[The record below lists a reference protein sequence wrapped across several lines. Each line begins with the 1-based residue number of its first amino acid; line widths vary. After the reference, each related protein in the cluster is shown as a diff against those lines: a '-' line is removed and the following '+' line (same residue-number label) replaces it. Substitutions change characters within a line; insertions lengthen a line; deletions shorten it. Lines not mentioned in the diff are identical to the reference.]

1 MMKKGVSLILLII
14 IVVIMIILAT
24 AVILTTVNSNVIENA
39 KDTPGKINRKTIEDE
54 IISVHDIGYYSKTYG
69 DSLSNATIDELAD
82 LVEATGVAVE
92 KFTIHYDLYDKTD
105 YIFYRLDKVTADEAR
120 KIETITCEKTGRPY
134 VYLIGDADLDG
145 VITSN
150 DTLLMSKIIEY
161 LYVPNSL
168 EKYIADLSPSIRWDS
183 NGCTIKIDNGDTSFS
198 SQLVSGSNSIKY
210 WIEMMY
216 THASLPVS
224 GLNDHSGTTYFN
236 NEWNT

>member
-1 MMKKGVSLILLII
+1 MKKGVSLILLII
-14 IVVIMIILAT
+14 IVIIMIILAS

-39 KDTPGKINRKTIEDE
+39 KNTPGEVNRKALEDE
-54 IISVHDIGYYSKTYG
+54 IITVHDIGYYSKTYG
-69 DSLSNATIDELAD
+69 ESLSNDTIDELAD

-92 KFTIHYDLYDKTD
+92 KFTIYYDLHDQTD

-134 VYLIGDADLDG
+134 VYLIGDADLNG

-150 DTLLMSKIIEY
+150 DTLLISKIGIY
-161 LYVPNSL
+161 LDAPNSL
-168 EKYIADLSPSIRWDS
+168 EKYIADLSPSIRWYSD
-183 NGCTIKIDNGDTSFS
+183 GCIIRIDLSDTSNS

-216 THASLPVS
+216 THPSIPVS
-224 GLNDHSGTTYFN
+224 GFNDHSGTTYFN
-236 NEWNT
+236 NEWQT